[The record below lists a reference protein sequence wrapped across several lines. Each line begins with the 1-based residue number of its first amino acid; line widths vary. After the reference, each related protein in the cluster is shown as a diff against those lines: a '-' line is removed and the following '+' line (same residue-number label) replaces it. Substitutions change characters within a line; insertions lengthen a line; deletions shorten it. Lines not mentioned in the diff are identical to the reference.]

1 MESFAL
7 SFASMVL
14 ALAVVLALAWVVLRL
29 LRSRLQPRGKHGP
42 EGDEMLRYV
51 RALQLGAKERVVLV
65 EHRGERWMLGVTA
78 GGISTLAHWP
88 KGANASAAPSGS
100 APTRGDAGCS

>member
-14 ALAVVLALAWVVLRL
+14 ALAVVIALAWVLLRV
-29 LRSRLQPRGKHGP
+29 LRSRLQPRGKGGG
-42 EGDEMLRYV
+42 EGDDMLRYV
-51 RALQLGAKERVVLV
+51 RGLQLGAKERVVLV

-88 KGANASAAPSGS
+88 KGAPADAAQ
-100 APTRGDAGCS
+100 AHRDAGHP

>member
-1 MESFAL
+1 
-7 SFASMVL
+7 MVTLLKCVTAANL
-14 ALAVVLALAWVVLRL
+14 APGRVVCLRWVVLRL
-29 LRSRLQPRGKHGP
+29 LRSRLQPRAKPGA
-42 EGDEMLRYV
+42 ESDDMLRYV

-88 KGANASAAPSGS
+88 KGAPVVPADSP
-100 APTRGDAGCS
+100 PAG

>member
-1 MESFAL
+1 MESFAM

-14 ALAVVLALAWVVLRL
+14 ALAAVIALAWLVLRL
-29 LRSRLQPRGKHGP
+29 LRSRLQPRAKPGA
-42 EGDEMLRYV
+42 EGDDMLRYV

-88 KGANASAAPSGS
+88 KSASADA
-100 APTRGDAGCS
+100 APTRGDAGRS